1 MAKKKKLPKGY
12 RSTDINNALADMKYQ
27 DLQRA
32 CIVRGM
38 DFNEM
43 VEGDANRLSVWLNK
57 NWHNKK
63 STKKLDEFDE
73 WRHNMMIRLGKG
85 DEPFIRLGFI
95 GEVDPDTGETISF
108 KRPRK
113 IKKDKVR
120 RERNEANLLTGTKK
134 SLTFE
139 CFKNG
144 ISIED
149 TVEKVTDKFPEA
161 VEKSI
166 RIWYKKFAR
175 AGKS

>member
-1 MAKKKKLPKGY
+1 
-12 RSTDINNALADMKYQ
+12 
-27 DLQRA
+27 
-32 CIVRGM
+32 
-38 DFNEM
+38 
-43 VEGDANRLSVWLNK
+43 
-57 NWHNKK
+57 
-63 STKKLDEFDE
+63 
-73 WRHNMMIRLGKG
+73 MMIRLGKG